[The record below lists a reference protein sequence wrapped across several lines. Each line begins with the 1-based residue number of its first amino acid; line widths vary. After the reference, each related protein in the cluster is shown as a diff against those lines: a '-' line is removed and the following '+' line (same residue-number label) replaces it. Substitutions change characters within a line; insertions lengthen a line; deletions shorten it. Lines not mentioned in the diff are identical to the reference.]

1 MEITDYETIKTEMI
15 LSDFEFVKGYENLY
29 KINKIGEVYSVL
41 RSKVLKYGIHEDG
54 YLFVILTKESKR
66 TKCYIH
72 RLVAL
77 QWIENPEDKKE
88 VDHIDRNPKNNN
100 LENLRWATHTE
111 NANNKSNN
119 LKLLSEEELEQ
130 KKKELK
136 EYKRVW
142 AENKRRE
149 KGIKPRSEM
158 TKTKDPE
165 YYNKLA
171 KEKRD
176 TEDSEAREARLQK
189 RRDAYAKK
197 KEEERLRS
205 AILNHSTEL

>member
-1 MEITDYETIKTEMI
+1 MEITDYETIKSEMI

-29 KINKIGEVYSVL
+29 KINKKGEVFSAL

-77 QWIENPEDKKE
+77 QWIENPYNKKE

-100 LENLRWATHTE
+100 IENLRWATHTE

-119 LKLLSEEELEQ
+119 LKLLTEDELEQ

-149 KGIKPRSEM
+149 QGIKPRSEM

-165 YYNKLA
+165 YYNNIA
-171 KEKRD
+171 KERIKSETPEKRQLSQD
-176 TEDSEAREARLQK
+176 E
-189 RRDAYAKK
+189 
-197 KEEERLRS
+197 KERCHVIGRKF
-205 AILNHSTEL
+205 